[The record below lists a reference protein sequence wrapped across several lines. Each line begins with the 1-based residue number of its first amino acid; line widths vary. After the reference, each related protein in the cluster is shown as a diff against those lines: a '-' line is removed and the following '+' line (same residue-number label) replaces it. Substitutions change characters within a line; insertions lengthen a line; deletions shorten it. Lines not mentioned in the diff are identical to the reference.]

1 MRYFDNKRFSEKG
14 NSVHILYSPVI
25 SDSGVVTLVESG
37 KEDINSYIASFK
49 NEVDID
55 VLISRYMNGDM
66 DALNK
71 VRGTY
76 GDFTKM
82 PKTYAEMLQL
92 QFDVEKAFNKLPVEI
107 KEKFDNDF
115 NKFFVSL
122 GTDEFEEKISVDNKK
137 EVMVENEQER

>member
-1 MRYFDNKRFSEKG
+1 MKYFDNKRFSEKG
-14 NSVHILYSPVI
+14 SPVHILYSPI
-25 SDSGVVTLVESG
+25 IDDNGIIKLVESG
-37 KEDINSYIASFK
+37 KENMDDYISSFRE
-49 NEVDID
+49 EVDID
-55 VLISRYMNGDM
+55 ILISRYVNGDV

-76 GDFTKM
+76 GDFTTM

-92 QFDVEKAFNKLPVEI
+92 QFDVENAFNRLPVEI

-122 GTDEFEEKISVDNKK
+122 GSIEFKEKVDGKEIKEEVKVDE
-137 EVMVENEQER
+137 